1 MKNNRKTSQCN
12 QNGLMEKYIMQSK
25 ILKKKGLDLKISI
38 SWQSI
43 CIPMAALIILAAL
56 IACSPHIPCNSY
68 SICHKQKSVTLLC
81 KCDCNK
87 NEQDR
92 DSLSATQVSA
102 DVTIQPSSE
111 CIGPTIQDS
120 DAEVTTKHTDGTSSD
135 VVSWPMIFLWIS
147 LAAILL
153 LTVIFMLKYLV
164 PYWTRIAEI
173 NERQNGK
180 IIRLMEENQEFA
192 QLAKRSQIAILVK
205 QANTAIEEEAKDGE
219 SRRNI
224 ERLKQEYQSHLAD
237 VALEMIRTVNKSKEK
252 TK

>member
-1 MKNNRKTSQCN
+1 MTFQCSL
-12 QNGLMEKYIMQSK
+12 NGLMKKYVKQAK

-56 IACSPHIPCNSY
+56 IACSSQITCNSY
-68 SICHKQKSVTLLC
+68 GICNIQKSDTIC

-87 NEQDR
+87 NEQNR
-92 DSLSATQVSA
+92 DSLSATQVRA
-102 DVTIQPSSE
+102 DATSQPNSE
-111 CIGPTIQDS
+111 YPDPTTPGFGV
-120 DAEVTTKHTDGTSSD
+120 EVTTKHTDGTSSD
-135 VVSWPMIFLWIS
+135 AVSWPMIFLWIS

-180 IIRLMEENQEFA
+180 IIRLMEEDQEFA

-205 QANTAIEEEAKDGE
+205 QANTAIDEEAKDGE

-237 VALEMIRTVNKSKEK
+237 VALEMIRTVSKPKEK